1 MRRAG
6 LCLPVALGVPQCQQP
21 DDAAD
26 PVHPRLHPAYAPCQQ
41 RQPQPRLQQLFREF
55 LEQRLGRMQLI
66 DVGTRRLGPA
76 RREDAHS

>member
-41 RQPQPRLQQLFREF
+41 RQPQPVLQQLFREF
-55 LEQRLGRMQLI
+55 LEQRLDNVVRRAGF
-66 DVGTRRLGPA
+66 TRTPA
-76 RREDAHS
+76 S